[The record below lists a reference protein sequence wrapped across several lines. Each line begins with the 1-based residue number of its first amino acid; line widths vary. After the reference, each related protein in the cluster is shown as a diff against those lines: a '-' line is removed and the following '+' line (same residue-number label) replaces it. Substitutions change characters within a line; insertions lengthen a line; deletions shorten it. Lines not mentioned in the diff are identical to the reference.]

1 MTSSRAGGQRL
12 SRLPL
17 RVRLV
22 AGFAAA
28 MLVVLC
34 AAGSFVYWRVS
45 VALDSRLDAD
55 LAATASALMPLVTA
69 SGRLSRAPTF
79 LAPSEG
85 YQVLDGQGRVLSH
98 DPALG
103 ATPALDRTGAAAAT
117 EAPVYRD
124 VGALLPVSDRPLRL
138 YAVGL
143 PADRADPAAVLV
155 VAVRRDQRDE
165 ALRELLG
172 QLLAAG
178 LGALVV
184 TAVVGDRLARASLR
198 PVERYRSQAAEIAT
212 GATGVRLDVPPG
224 RDDEITRLGHTLND
238 VLTALE
244 DALDHERRFVD
255 DASHELRTPLTLVRT
270 RVQLALRR
278 PRTAAQY
285 EAVLAEVDTDVERLA
300 RLADQLLAVGV
311 QRGQGAVGL
320 GADLA
325 EVALDVVGRRRTLA
339 ASGSPFA
346 AADALRVETCGPVT
360 VEPDAPALG
369 QLIDNL
375 LDNAALHGRPPVTVA
390 VRRTATCARLTVADS
405 GDGMDDETLA
415 TAPQRFAR
423 ATTARSR
430 PGAGL
435 GLSLVAGTVMVAG
448 GELRLCSSGRHV
460 SFGTPLPERCQHGDQ
475 TTVTVLLPLRDL
487 GKPA

>member
-1 MTSSRAGGQRL
+1 MSPGQLGRNRL

-22 AGFAAA
+22 AGFSAA
-28 MLVVLC
+28 MLVVLS
-34 AAGSFVYWRVS
+34 AAGGFVYWRVLI
-45 VALDSRLDAD
+45 ALDARLDAD
-55 LAATASALMPLVTA
+55 LVATASALAPLVTPA
-69 SGRLSRAPTF
+69 GRLSQDPSTF

-85 YQVLDGQGRVLSH
+85 YQVLDASGRVLRY

-103 ATPALDRTGAAAAT
+103 ATPLLAPSTTETALV
-117 EAPVYRD
+117 EPVYLD
-124 VGALLPVSDRPLRL
+124 VGDVLPASARPLRL
-138 YAVGL
+138 YAEAL
-143 PADRADPAAVLV
+143 PADQSGPAAVLV

-198 PVERYRSQAAEIAT
+198 PVERYRAQAADIAA
-212 GATGVRLDVPPG
+212 GATGVRLEVPPA

-244 DALDHERRFVD
+244 TALDHERRFVN
-255 DASHELRTPLTLVRT
+255 DASHELRTPLTLLRT

-278 PRTAAQY
+278 PRTATEY
-285 EAVLAEVDTDVERLA
+285 EAVLAEVDTDVDRLA
-300 RLADQLLAVGV
+300 RLADQLLAVGGTHH
-311 QRGQGAVGL
+311 GQAADDM

-325 EVALDVVGRRRTLA
+325 EVALSVVERRRTLA
-339 ASGSPFA
+339 PLGSPYA
-346 AADALRVETCGPVT
+346 EAGVLRVEASGPLPV
-360 VEPDAPALG
+360 APGAFALE
-369 QLIDNL
+369 QVLSNL

-390 VRRTATCARLTVADS
+390 VGRADAVARLTVTDA
-405 GDGMDDETLA
+405 GDGMDRDTLA

-423 ATTARSR
+423 ATEARAR

-435 GLSLVAGTVMVAG
+435 GLSLVAGTVEEVG
-448 GELRLCSSGRHV
+448 GELRLCSRGHHE
-460 SFGTPLPERCQHGDQ
+460 SFGKPLPAPCTHGEQ
-475 TTVTVLLPLRDL
+475 TTVTVLLPV
-487 GKPA
+487 A